1 MFFRRKRD
9 DQPRRVATFRPSRAR
24 QQQENTRL
32 RYIAVLPSVV
42 LTSGVAVGVLTA
54 DDRREALLAYGAL
67 FAVAILIAVPIL
79 VVLLTRN
86 RMLFA
91 NSSIVVTPE
100 TVTYVDRRGRPTTFD
115 RRDPTLSS
123 LLTWVEPTVLPYG
136 GVIPPK
142 TQQLFIAD
150 STRQVRVAGSDWD
163 TDDLRSVTEAANGH
177 VVEGVSTARQ
187 VNEAIPGA
195 MSFRELHPLT
205 FALAVGFG
213 SVALVLTVVVLIAL
227 VLG

>member
-1 MFFRRKRD
+1 MFFRRKRRE
-9 DQPRRVATFRPSRAR
+9 QPPRAATFRPSRSR

-32 RYIAVLPSVV
+32 RYIAVLPSLLLVGGI
-42 LTSGVAVGVLTA
+42 TAGVLSA
-54 DDRREALLAYGAL
+54 DNRSAALLAYGGL
-67 FAVAILIAVPIL
+67 IVVAGLIAVPIV
-79 VVLLTRN
+79 VVLARRN

-91 NSSIVVTPE
+91 NSSITVTPDAV
-100 TVTYVDRRGRPTTFD
+100 TVVDRRGRPTTFD
-115 RRDPTLSS
+115 RGDPTLTS

-150 STRQVRVAGSDWD
+150 STRQVRVAGSDWE
-163 TDDLRSVTEAANGH
+163 TDDLRSVAEAANGR
-177 VVEGVSTARQ
+177 VSEGVSTARQ

-195 MSFRELHPLT
+195 MSFREVRPLT

-213 SVALVLTVVVLIAL
+213 SVAVVLALIVLIAL
-227 VLG
+227 LLG